1 MTTVVSEHTNHN
13 HRLLSIPL
21 TPTYHHHNPIP
32 SHTLL
37 RCHCSRAHLSLF
49 QLPDLSPEGHAY
61 CDQIISTFSLSDA
74 QRVKS
79 IESTTKHD
87 MKAVEYFLKEKFTA
101 NHHTAAHSEYLHFAC
116 TSEDV
121 NNLAYALLLAEAKQ
135 DILLPIVD
143 QLVAQLRERSVRWSG
158 VAMLS
163 RTHGQSAT
171 PTTVGKELANFVYRL
186 GRQRQQLAA
195 CEVLG
200 KMNGAVGN
208 FNAHTVAYPAIDW
221 QALTRSFVEDVLG
234 LRYNPYTTQIEP
246 HDYLAEHFDVLRRIN
261 TVLLALCRDMW
272 YYISLGYFKQ
282 RTAAGEVGSSTMPH
296 KVNPIDWEN
305 AEGNVCIS
313 NALLSHMADK
323 LPVSRMQRDL
333 SDSTVLRNIGT
344 ALAHSYIAHQS
355 ALKGLAKADVD
366 QQRLSSELSGQW
378 EVLGEAYQTVMRREG
393 VEAPYERL
401 KAMTR
406 GKKMTEADMRE
417 FVEGLEVA
425 EEVKAGLRQLTPN
438 NYVGLAEQLAKKV

>member
-1 MTTVVSEHTNHN
+1 
-13 HRLLSIPL
+13 
-21 TPTYHHHNPIP
+21 
-32 SHTLL
+32 
-37 RCHCSRAHLSLF
+37 
-49 QLPDLSPEGHAY
+49 
-61 CDQIISTFSLSDA
+61 
-74 QRVKS
+74 
-79 IESTTKHD
+79 
-87 MKAVEYFLKEKFTA
+87 
-101 NHHTAAHSEYLHFAC
+101 
-116 TSEDV
+116 
-121 NNLAYALLLAEAKQ
+121 
-135 DILLPIVD
+135 
-143 QLVAQLRERSVRWSG
+143 
-158 VAMLS
+158 MLS

-171 PTTVGKELANFVYRL
+171 PTTVGKEMANFVYRL
-186 GRQRQQLAA
+186 ARQREQLAA

-208 FNAHTVAYPAIDW
+208 FNAHTVAYPNIDW
-221 QALTRSFVEDVLG
+221 PEVTRSFVEDVLH

-261 TVLLALCRDMW
+261 TVLLSLCRDFW

-333 SDSTVLRNIGT
+333 SDSTVLRNIGV
-344 ALAHSYIAHQS
+344 ALSHSYIAIQS
-355 ALKGLAKADVD
+355 ALKGLNKADVD
-366 QQRLSSELSGQW
+366 EQRLSSELNGQW

-393 VEAPYERL
+393 MDAPYEKL

-406 GKKMTEADMRE
+406 GKKITEADMRQ
-417 FVEGLEVA
+417 FVDGLEVA
-425 EEVKAGLRQLTPN
+425 EGVKATLRQLTPN